1 MPEIVKLIEFRD
13 RDGVYAAWRWK
24 PEDVTSVT
32 RWDQLVVRENQ
43 LCILMQSGKVEE
55 VLKPGRYVL
64 NSLNFPVLTKFLY
77 GLVYGKGT
85 TPFIGDMYFVNTTQ
99 FNARRWGTASPV
111 LMNDELYGQIPVTA
125 NGTLSYAVDDVGVF
139 LNKVIGTQDNISVED
154 LDRIA
159 RDMIVAP
166 VFVDTV
172 VGLNK
177 SRIQDVINARV
188 AVAKDLEARTGAA
201 MEAYGLKCTSISVN
215 SIGTTAEYEAIMA
228 DAALARAKANASA
241 FGISRMSDA
250 QADAQRKF
258 TNVGSSYR
266 DISVAEAMK
275 NAAAAGGGAGGL
287 LGTLLVAQ
295 ASGTGGGNQ
304 NPPPVNTPSVQFHV
318 TINAVP
324 VGPLTVQVLQQMIP
338 AGMFNAASLVWR
350 QGMAGWQPAS
360 TVPELAVLFAP
371 AVPLPPPIPPPVPP
385 AG

>member
-1 MPEIVKLIEFRD
+1 MAEIVKLIEFRD

-24 PEDVTSVT
+24 PEEVTSVT
-32 RWDQLVVRENQ
+32 KWDQLVVRENQ
-43 LCILMQSGKVEE
+43 LCILMQSGKVEQI
-55 VLKPGRYVL
+55 LQPGRYVL
-64 NSLNFPVLTKFLY
+64 DSQNFPVLTKFLY

-125 NGTLSYAVDDVGVF
+125 NGTLSYAVEDVGVF

-177 SRIQDVINARV
+177 TKIQDVINSRV
-188 AVAKDLEARTGAA
+188 AVAKELETRTSAA
-201 MEAYGLKCTSISVN
+201 MKEYGLKCTSISVN
-215 SIGTTAEYEAIMA
+215 SIGTTSEYEAIMA

-250 QADAQRKF
+250 QAEAQRKF
-258 TNVGSSYR
+258 TDVGSSYR

-295 ASGTGGGNQ
+295 ASGTGAGNQ
-304 NPPPVNTPSVQFHV
+304 NPPPLNTPGIQFYV
-318 TINAVP
+318 TINGAA

-338 AGMFNAASLVWR
+338 AGTFSASSLVWR

-360 TVPELAVLFAP
+360 TVPELATLFAP
-371 AVPLPPPIPPPVPP
+371 ATPTPPAMPPPVPP
-385 AG
+385 A

>member
-1 MPEIVKLIEFRD
+1 MPEILHLIEFRD
-13 RDGVYAAWRWK
+13 RNGAYAAWRWK
-24 PEDVTSVT
+24 PDEVTSVIK
-32 RWDQLVVRENQ
+32 WDQLVVRENQ
-43 LCILMQSGKVEE
+43 MCILMQNGKVEQT
-55 VLKPGRYVL
+55 LQPGRYVL
-64 NSLNFPVLTKFLY
+64 DSKNFPVLTKFLY

-85 TPFIGDMYFVNTTQ
+85 TPFIGDLYFINTTQ

-125 NGTLSYAVDDVGVF
+125 NGTLSYAVEDAGVF
-139 LNKVIGTQDNISVED
+139 LNKVIGTQDNISILD

-177 SRIQDVINARV
+177 NKIQDVINSRV
-188 AVAKDLEARTGAA
+188 AIANDLEARTISA
-201 MEAYGLKCTSISVN
+201 MKQYGLKCTSISVN

-228 DAALARAKANASA
+228 DAALARAKANANA
-241 FGISRMSDA
+241 FGISRMADA
-250 QADAQRKF
+250 QTEAQRKF
-258 TNVGSSYR
+258 ASVGSSYR

-295 ASGTGGGNQ
+295 AAGTNAGNQ
-304 NPPPVNTPSVQFHV
+304 NPPPLNTTGTQFHV
-318 TINAVP
+318 TINGAA

-338 AGMFNAASLVWR
+338 AGTFNASSLVWR
-350 QGMAGWQPAS
+350 QGMIGWQPAS
-360 TVPELAVLFAP
+360 TVPELAVLFALTSTP
-371 AVPLPPPIPPPVPP
+371 PPPLP
-385 AG
+385 AQ

>member
-24 PEDVTSVT
+24 PEEVTSVT
-32 RWDQLVVRENQ
+32 KWDQLVVRENQ
-43 LCILMQSGKVEE
+43 LCILMQSGKVEQI
-55 VLKPGRYVL
+55 LQPGRYVL
-64 NSLNFPVLTKFLY
+64 DSQNFPVLTKFLY

-99 FNARRWGTASPV
+99 FNARRWGTASPL

-125 NGTLSYAVDDVGVF
+125 NGTLSYAVEDSGVF

-177 SRIQDVINARV
+177 TKIQDVINSRV
-188 AVAKDLEARTGAA
+188 AVAKELETRTGAA
-201 MEAYGLKCTSISVN
+201 MKDYGLKCTSISVN
-215 SIGTTAEYEAIMA
+215 SIGTTSEYEAIMA

-250 QADAQRKF
+250 QAEAQRKF
-258 TNVGSSYR
+258 TDVGSSYR

-295 ASGTGGGNQ
+295 ASGAGAGNQ
-304 NPPPVNTPSVQFHV
+304 NPPPPNTPGIQFHV
-318 TINAVP
+318 TINGAA
-324 VGPLTVQVLQQMIP
+324 VGPLTMQVLQQMIP
-338 AGMFNAASLVWR
+338 AGTFNASSLVWR

-371 AVPLPPPIPPPVPP
+371 VAPPPPAIPPPVPP
-385 AG
+385 A